1 MAAPREHPLIAEGRI
16 HRTAV
21 HALIHIGNLQIGA
34 VFAGDR
40 PAVGLHELGGVIGL
54 LAVGRHKTPDH
65 AVIGIG
71 IGIEGSRP
79 SDSAAL
85 ESRVSGHENA
95 GGILHEVV
103 LDIRRVDIAP
113 SLKHGIAV
121 RETLQRRSLVSTEPV
136 ERGVRPGHPGKGR
149 VGDADKLVHR
159 DVFLLVVPAR
169 DLQLAA
175 FGGQRRAQCQRAG
188 FQRAVL
194 QVDRGIGGHHAAGAD
209 SLRLVSDEH
218 FLDSVDRHENIIID
232 VVRTVIEGID
242 NIIVDVDRKVVF
254 VGIRALPLGR
264 RDGGQ
269 RAGQHLIPVQV
280 DFPDLQ
286 FDNAVRHHLG
296 RHQFEQTVMVQV
308 GHGVKPGSVAVV
320 LFEFAEL
327 GRDKGDLLADNAV
340 FLIVHGDGC
349 RAAGRR
355 GGRRACADGRRH
367 VGGNRGDTE
376 IIAALRIAAVPALV
390 PAGPGAADRA
400 GPALDVI
407 AFDGRAVD
415 ELGTG
420 LQGEATVPA
429 FAAAGPGT
437 AVRAVPALDVIAFDG
452 RAVDELGAG
461 LQGEAAVPAF
471 TAAGPG
477 AAVRTV
483 PAVFGMRM
491 LVDVETADVQRE
503 HHGQHKH
510 DRKCLF
516 HTVSLH
522 CRFFTIFL

>member
-21 HALIHIGNLQIGA
+21 HALIHIGDLQIGA

-209 SLRLVSDEH
+209 SLRLVSGEH

-355 GGRRACADGRRH
+355 ACADGRRH

-400 GPALDVI
+400 G
-407 AFDGRAVD
+407 
-415 ELGTG
+415 
-420 LQGEATVPA
+420 
-429 FAAAGPGT
+429 
-437 AVRAVPALDVIAFDG
+437 PALDVIAFDG

-522 CRFFTIFL
+522 CIFCYLWHSLPDIVPSFSNKGKRL